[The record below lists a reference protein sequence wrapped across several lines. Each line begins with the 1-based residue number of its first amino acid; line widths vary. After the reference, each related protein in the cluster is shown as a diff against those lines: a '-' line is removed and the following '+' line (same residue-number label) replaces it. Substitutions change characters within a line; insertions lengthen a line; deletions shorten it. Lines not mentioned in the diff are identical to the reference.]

1 MLPQET
7 INDTNKFALEGALD
21 AQMIGPI
28 QKQFQDLLD
37 GSKED
42 VTLDLSNVN
51 FMDSSGVGSIVFL
64 YKRLTSENRA
74 LTLVGLNGQP
84 KKIIK
89 FLRIDKIISVTD
101 S

>member
-1 MLPQET
+1 
-7 INDTNKFALEGALD
+7 
-21 AQMIGPI
+21 MIGPI
-28 QKQFQDLLD
+28 QKQFQELID
-37 GSKED
+37 SSQEN

-64 YKRLTSENRA
+64 YKRLTLKNRT

-84 KKIIK
+84 KKIID
-89 FLRIDKIISVTD
+89 FLRIDKIISVVD